1 MSAQKL
7 LLKSATFTSVFMT
20 LLTAASLIHAQQI
33 VSAEAKK
40 DQTWYVIVA
49 MDTSFAPNDIAKQ
62 SANYSLIDLQAMRPV
77 NVHEV
82 IIDSD
87 QTIKLLLDP
96 GADLIPLGRYHLD
109 IAKLTFPGIKE
120 EDVSALEKR
129 VTFPGYK
136 KGALGQAIPTPRT
149 GKSWKSGDAE
159 DREGSNIYASVSV
172 TKSRTKA
179 AVKSVDLLIDTPVV
193 LNTKPIHRIG
203 PLFELQIGDPQ
214 DKGDPDSLKAGASW
228 RFPIQPEAL
237 NDFPIIGFQ
246 ERNDVFIESDRRF
259 NNVNFIWSNRFTLV
273 SKTYYSKVSKFR
285 LTIPLGNEMG
295 VNLSSPVAD
304 AKHRFIERPFVGVY
318 TSLIFPLEKPWLD
331 RIGFEVDYIRRFP

>member
-1 MSAQKL
+1 
-7 LLKSATFTSVFMT
+7 MT
-20 LLTAASLIHAQQI
+20 L
-33 VSAEAKK
+33 
-40 DQTWYVIVA
+40 TWYVIVA

-179 AVKSVDLLIDTPVV
+179 AVTSVDLLIDTPVV
-193 LNTKPIHRIG
+193 LNTKPIHRDLCG
-203 PLFELQIGDPQ
+203 KWDRWACDAWLLVGFSGDTCDQ
-214 DKGDPDSLKAGASW
+214 DCGSHARSRCCLACSSRDIAGDGDDC
-228 RFPIQPEAL
+228 R
-237 NDFPIIGFQ
+237 
-246 ERNDVFIESDRRF
+246 
-259 NNVNFIWSNRFTLV
+259 
-273 SKTYYSKVSKFR
+273 
-285 LTIPLGNEMG
+285 
-295 VNLSSPVAD
+295 
-304 AKHRFIERPFVGVY
+304 
-318 TSLIFPLEKPWLD
+318 
-331 RIGFEVDYIRRFP
+331 